1 MKYFKHLKGVRDRYW
16 LFKLILIMKLT
27 LIFIVIFNLQSV
39 ASVYSQQ
46 KVTINLKSADF
57 KTVISAIQK
66 QTNFHFVFSERKI
79 PVTRNVS
86 INVENE
92 NVTTVLSKLL
102 ANSNFTYT
110 LLENNLIVITTKNE
124 VVNNAIIHGSV
135 LDEKGLP
142 LPGVS
147 VKIKGTTTGTVTDA
161 NGGFSINVPDNS
173 VLIFSFIGYENQE
186 ISTKGKTTI
195 NVNMVPS
202 SKSLNEVVVTALGIK
217 KDERKLGYS
226 VSTVNGDVLDKAKE
240 SNVAYSLEG
249 RVAGLSISGT
259 NGGPGS
265 SARILLRGVTS
276 FSAGPPLFVINGVPM
291 DNTQRGES
299 GEWGGADYGDGISN
313 INPDDIESMTVL
325 KGQSASA
332 LYGSRAA
339 NGVILITTKSGKK
352 NSGFGVE
359 FNTNYQMDKAVD
371 NTDFQHVYGQGQFGA
386 KPLTAADALNDGSLA
401 WGAKLDGSS
410 VIQFDGLKHPY
421 SLPSKNYI
429 GFYKTGGTFTNT
441 ASFTG
446 GGETGAFRLSL
457 SDMKDNSIIPNS
469 SLDRKT
475 FNFNGSQS
483 VTKKLDVNVIANYIV
498 DNEKNRASLSDGPG
512 NPNNVQFIA
521 PNEDYRIL
529 APGYD
534 ASGKETSFTN
544 DIYVTNP
551 YFAADKF
558 SSTTHR
564 ERLISSL
571 SAKYSFTNWLY
582 LQGRLGYDDIN
593 DARVDITPT
602 GTAYAS
608 GNGGMTQTN
617 SQISELN
624 TDVLIGAKHDL
635 IKDWLNLDLSLGGN
649 IRKKDF
655 EGTQISGNNF
665 IIPYFYSLTN
675 LPSRSSRPLGVNDGA
690 GPVQT
695 NSAYYTA
702 DFAVKNFLV
711 LSTTGRYDTYSTLP
725 SNNRGIFSPSVSGSF
740 IFSDLYH
747 INGLDFGKIRLSYA
761 QTSGDAGGTFRDAVY
776 YSVNNSIN
784 GVNAGGFSSQLPNL
798 FLKPFTLTEAEVGTE
813 LKFWGDRLG
822 LDVSYFARK
831 THNEVINGSIDWS
844 TGYTNQYLG
853 SGSTQNRGVE
863 VEIHGTPVKT
873 ADFSWTPSFNFTYVS
888 NKILQTDGKT
898 NANIGFGTYRPLNA
912 SLALVVGMPGPQ
924 IMANDYVR
932 NSSGQIVYD
941 SSGLPEQGALKAMGS
956 TVPKIYGGLNDD
968 FHYKSFNLS
977 FLVDYRFG
985 NKVLSAT
992 NYYSIYRGENKLT
1005 LAGRETGV
1013 VGPGV
1018 TESGAANTVNVDAQ
1032 TYYQTLAQKIS
1043 ALNVL
1048 DGSFIKLR
1056 QVTFGYTI
1064 PKTTLIRT
1072 PFSAI
1077 TVSLVAR
1084 NLWTIMKHTDNI
1096 DPESGFSP
1104 DIRYAG
1110 IEGTSL
1116 PSTRTYGFNV
1126 NFKFKN

>member
-1 MKYFKHLKGVRDRYW
+1 MGVRNKYW
-16 LFKLILIMKLT
+16 LCKSILITKLT
-27 LIFIVIFNLQSV
+27 LILIVIFSLQSV
-39 ASVYSQQ
+39 ANVYSQQ
-46 KVTINLKSADF
+46 KVTINLKSANF
-57 KTVISAIQK
+57 KEIIAALQK
-66 QTNFHFVFSERKI
+66 QTNYHFVFSERKI
-79 PVTRNVS
+79 PATRNVN
-86 INVENE
+86 INVQNE
-92 NVTTVLSKLL
+92 DVSTVLNGLL
-102 ANSNFTYT
+102 ANSDFTYT
-110 LLENNLIVITTKNE
+110 LLENNLIVITPKDE
-124 VVNNAIIHGSV
+124 VVNDIVIHGKV
-135 LDEKGLP
+135 TDEKGAD

-147 VKIKGTTTGTVTDA
+147 IRIKGSGLGTMSGI
-161 NGGFSINVPDNS
+161 NGTFSINAPEKATLV
-173 VLIFSFIGYENQE
+173 FSFLGYETQE
-186 ISTKGKTTI
+186 VAVSGRTSINVVLVASTK
-195 NVNMVPS
+195 N
-202 SKSLNEVVVTALGIK
+202 LNEVVVTALGIK

-226 VSTVNGDVLDKAKE
+226 VTTVGGDLLDKAKE

-249 RVAGLSISGT
+249 RVAGLSINGT
-259 NGGPGS
+259 NGGAGS

-276 FSAGPPLFVINGVPM
+276 FTAGPPLFVINGVPM

-352 NSGFGVE
+352 NSAFGVE
-359 FNTNYQMDKAVD
+359 FNTNYQADKAVD

-386 KPLTAADALNDGSLA
+386 KPQTAADALNDGSLA

-410 VIQFDGLKHPY
+410 VIQFDGLMHPY

-429 GFYKTGGTFTNT
+429 GFYRTGGTFTNT

-446 GGETGAFRLSL
+446 GNENGAFRLSL
-457 SDMKDNSIIPNS
+457 SDLSNNSIVPNS
-469 SLDRKT
+469 GLDRKT

-483 VTKKLDVNVIANYIV
+483 VTQKLDVNVSANYIV
-498 DNEKNRASLSDGPG
+498 DIEKNRASLSDGPG

-521 PNEDYRIL
+521 PNEDYRVL

-551 YFAADKF
+551 YFAAYKF

-564 ERLISSL
+564 QRLISSL
-571 SAKYSFTNWLY
+571 SAKYNFTNWIY
-582 LQGRLGYDDIN
+582 LQGRIGYDDIN

-617 SQISELN
+617 SQITELN
-624 TDVLIGAKHDL
+624 TDVLLGVKHDL
-635 IKDWLNLDLSLGGN
+635 VKNWVNLDLSLGGN

-675 LPSRSSRPLGVNDGA
+675 LPTRSSRPLGVNDGA
-690 GPVQT
+690 GPLQT

-702 DFAVKNFLV
+702 DFAIKNFLV
-711 LSTTGRYDTYSTLP
+711 LSTTGRYDVYSTLP
-725 SNNRGIFSPSVSGSF
+725 ANNRGIFSPSVSGSF

-747 INGLDFGKIRLSYA
+747 INGLDFGKLRVSYA

-776 YSVNNSIN
+776 YSVDNSIN

-798 FLKPFTLTEAEVGTE
+798 FLKPFTLSEVEIGTE
-813 LKFWGDRLG
+813 LKFFGDRLG
-822 LDVSYFARK
+822 LDASYFARK

-853 SGSTQNRGVE
+853 TGSTQNRGFE
-863 VEIHGTPVKT
+863 LEIHGTPVRT
-873 ADFSWTPSFNFTYVS
+873 PNFSWTPSFNFTYVA

-912 SLALVVGMPGPQ
+912 SLALVAGMAGPQ
-924 IMANDYVR
+924 VMANDYVR

-941 SSGLPEQGALKAMGS
+941 SNGLPEQGALKPMGS
-956 TVPKIYGGLNDD
+956 TVPKIYGGLNND
-968 FHYKSFNLS
+968 FHYKAFNLS
-977 FLVDYRFG
+977 FLTDYRFG

-992 NYYSIYRGENKLT
+992 NYYSIYRGENQMT

-1013 VGPGV
+1013 TGAGV
-1018 TESGAANTVNVDAQ
+1018 TDSGSPNAVNVNAQ
-1032 TYYQTLAQKIS
+1032 TYYQALAQRIS

-1064 PKTTLIRT
+1064 PKATLVST
-1072 PFSAI
+1072 PFSGI

-1116 PSTRTYGFNV
+1116 PSTRTYGINL